1 MSSLGDEFAIEQAR
15 CRQLLGAYKW
25 LSGMPQV
32 NTKFAEAMIE
42 DVLQRADRAV
52 MSGDVIEMIRVY
64 EEMRGCE

>member
-1 MSSLGDEFAIEQAR
+1 MSSLGEDFPKERAR
-15 CRQLLGAYKW
+15 CRELLATYKW

-42 DVLQRADRAV
+42 DVLRRADRAV